1 MTSSFSDLVIIGE
14 RVENGLKSGKIAS
27 DTPTMNNSKKPA
39 SGPQRKR
46 EGETNAVTYQP
57 FGGPNYRPPHFQQTF
72 HAPLPYPQELCKA
85 GWVNGNIAGDG
96 MCGLHSD
103 TNHTIEDCE
112 EFKRMLQDMMDRKLV
127 QISCGGNTFD
137 VSVIDYSASTS
148 LKPLVVHY
156 TRDAA
161 VRTTNR
167 PIPIT
172 IQVPTSFPYKDNKA
186 VPWRYD
192 VEVLVGDRQVGET
205 NVDTPNV
212 DKYCGNGRNDSEW
225 PYLYT

>member
-1 MTSSFSDLVIIGE
+1 MRR
-14 RVENGLKSGKIAS
+14 RVEEVK
-27 DTPTMNNSKKPA
+27 TPLRVIFK
-39 SGPQRKR
+39 
-46 EGETNAVTYQP
+46 
-57 FGGPNYRPPHFQQTF
+57 
-72 HAPLPYPQELCKA
+72 ELCKA

-96 MCGLHSD
+96 MCELHSD

-127 QISCGGNTFD
+127 QIGCGGNIVD

-148 LKPLVVHY
+148 PKPLVVHY

-192 VEVLVGDRQVGET
+192 VEVLVGDRQIHAGERVSVRTRARKVRAGGEPAARFYGKARQFGLGYKPSNADVKRLVEEKEEKEVGQAR
-205 NVDTPNV
+205 
-212 DKYCGNGRNDSEW
+212 GSE
-225 PYLYT
+225 PRTGGVPICDIRESL

>member
-27 DTPTMNNSKKPA
+27 DTSTMNNSKKPT
-39 SGPQRKR
+39 SGPQRKER
-46 EGETNAVTYQP
+46 GRQMQRRVEEVKT
-57 FGGPNYRPPHFQQTF
+57 
-72 HAPLPYPQELCKA
+72 PLRVIFKELCKA

-96 MCGLHSD
+96 MCELHSD

-112 EFKRMLQDMMDRKLV
+112 EFKQMLQEMMDRKLV
-127 QISCGGNTFD
+127 QIGCGGNIVD
-137 VSVIDYSASTS
+137 ISVIDYSASTS
-148 LKPLVVHY
+148 PKPLVVHY

-192 VEVLVGDRQVGET
+192 VEVLVGD
-205 NVDTPNV
+205 
-212 DKYCGNGRNDSEW
+212 
-225 PYLYT
+225 